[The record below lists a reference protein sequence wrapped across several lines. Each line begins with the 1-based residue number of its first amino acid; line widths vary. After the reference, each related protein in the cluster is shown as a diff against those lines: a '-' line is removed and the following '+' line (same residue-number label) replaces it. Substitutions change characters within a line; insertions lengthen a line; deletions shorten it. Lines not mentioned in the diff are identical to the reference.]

1 MAEFQ
6 ALLRAKAE
14 WKPHQIAKAG
24 DIGALAEAAKSLA
37 EVVKETLSLASIAM
51 EIVKLL
57 ALLQSI
63 NPLLIVLEALADEVL
78 KQIHDIKEAGF
89 WYLYVDPYF
98 IKNVNPMPAFTYGF
112 EQLRNNSGERLWLS
126 QDRFGNFVETN
137 IIPSDANIKAGQTI
151 PFLATPRKLV
161 PGGYNPHAGASNDPL
176 ASISPYPKFTSK
188 QVIKEMVKAFE
199 DEGDVPR
206 FKAVAGSP
214 KSETVV
220 YDNDGNSYSGWERTK
235 EFGLQLY
242 DIGKDSED
250 GSVIKDYKAS
260 RLPVNTKIAPGKPNI
275 LGSTLYDGGS
285 GAIAIVIGAPSF
297 DIFAET
303 FNKFSKMF
311 TDIPEFA
318 GAAGMSIA
326 DSFNEMVTP
335 ANTIIKLTQ
344 CDSNYDLFTV
354 GDTIGGDIY
363 GGILEITEI
372 NADSV
377 IASSMSTLKETTIT
391 DDVGN
396 TRAVT
401 VVVNPNEDERW
412 MDMEITGKPYRT
424 VDGLNP
430 FITGD
435 IVYQME
441 VRGTAGV
448 GGEKNWVNVG
458 QSTVTLPKKQ
468 RIYPK
473 VGKVAMEKLA
483 VLPDSTPPDFGGIQ
497 IKDII
502 PGWGEFFQILE
513 NFVKQLKGMI
523 ADSAVFI
530 QDMIDMIK
538 GIEAFLEELIKI
550 ILDFLKFFQVTLPS
564 TGVYA
569 LYIPNQPDG
578 NDGLKSTLSGATGVP
593 DLAYAA
599 GILFVG
605 TEAEALIAGGGSK
618 NPIDLLA
625 LVLGLL

>member
-24 DIGALAEAAKSLA
+24 SIGELAEAAKSLA
-37 EVVKETLSLASIAM
+37 EVVKETLTLANTAM

-57 ALLQSI
+57 AMLQSI
-63 NPLLIVLEALADEVL
+63 NPLLMALEALADEVL
-78 KQIHDIKEAGF
+78 KQIHDLKEAGF
-89 WYLYVDPYF
+89 WYLYIDPYF
-98 IKNVNPMPAFTYGF
+98 IKNVNPQPAFTYGF
-112 EQLRNNSGERLWLS
+112 EQLRNPAGARLWLTK
-126 QDRFGNFVETN
+126 DRFNNFVETTTT
-137 IIPSDANIKAGQTI
+137 PSDAEIKSNNSI
-151 PFLATPRKLV
+151 PFLATPRKLI
-161 PGGYNPHAGASNDPL
+161 PGGYNPFKGSDVDPL
-176 ASISPYPKFTSK
+176 SEISPFPRFSTK
-188 QVIKEMVKAFE
+188 QVIAEMGKAFE

-206 FKAVAGSP
+206 YKSVAGSP
-214 KSETVV
+214 KGGTVV
-220 YDNDGNSYSGWERTK
+220 YDKDGNAYSGWERTK

-242 DIGKDSED
+242 DIGKDQED
-250 GSVIKDYKAS
+250 GSVIKDYEAS
-260 RLPVNTKIAPGKPNI
+260 RVPVNTKVAPGKPNI
-275 LGSTLYDGGS
+275 LGNTEFSGGS
-285 GAIAIVIGAPSF
+285 GAIAIIIAAPSF

-303 FNKFSKMF
+303 FDKFSQMF

-318 GAAGMSIA
+318 GAAGIKLA
-326 DSFNEMVTP
+326 DSFNELITP
-335 ANTIIKLTQ
+335 ANTIVKLTQ
-344 CDSNYDLFTV
+344 CDTNYGLFEV

-372 NADSV
+372 NSDSV

-391 DDVGN
+391 DDAGN
-396 TRAVT
+396 TRVVN

-412 MDMEITGKPYRT
+412 IDMEITGKPYRT

-435 IVYQME
+435 VVYEME
-441 VRGTAGV
+441 NRGKLPD
-448 GGEKNWVNVG
+448 GGKNWVNVG
-458 QSTVTLPKKQ
+458 QHTVTLPKKQ

-473 VGKVAMEKLA
+473 VGKISMEKLA
-483 VLPDSTPPDFGGIQ
+483 VLPDSIPPDFGGIQ

-523 ADSAVFI
+523 ADSVVFI

-538 GIEAFLEELIKI
+538 GIEAFLDELIKI
-550 ILDFLKFFQVTLPS
+550 ILDFLKFFQITLPS

-569 LYIPNQPDG
+569 LYIQNQPDG
-578 NDGLKSTLSGATGVP
+578 NDGLKGELSSATGIP
-593 DLAYAA
+593 DLAYSA
-599 GILFVG
+599 GILFVASEG
-605 TEAEALIAGGGSK
+605 EKLVAAGSSR